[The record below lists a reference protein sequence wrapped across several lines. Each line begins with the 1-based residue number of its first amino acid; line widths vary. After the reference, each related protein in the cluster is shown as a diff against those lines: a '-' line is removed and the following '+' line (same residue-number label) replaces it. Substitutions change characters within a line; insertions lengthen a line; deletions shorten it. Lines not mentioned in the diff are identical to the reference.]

1 MHYWLIGCH
10 TSWQLFGT
18 STVCSRIMQ
27 NGSVTFFS
35 KEHMFWNFQNRN
47 SIFRL
52 WSCLWTWSVTNWTDT
67 IQASRGE
74 KKELKFSLIIV
85 HCIKIYIRRINVV
98 FCHRSVEQ
106 REQALNKFSIL
117 QGTLCDVIST
127 PCTFYVNT
135 NTIDSKFKCTCDSS
149 ESFENSVLWR
159 FNHTCFG
166 IEKWEIEH
174 SFNDFIIALIEVLY
188 ILKGRRKNGHTV

>member
-1 MHYWLIGCH
+1 M
-10 TSWQLFGT
+10 
-18 STVCSRIMQ
+18 IM
-27 NGSVTFFS
+27 SVNL
-35 KEHMFWNFQNRN
+35 K
-47 SIFRL
+47 
-52 WSCLWTWSVTNWTDT
+52 CYNWTDT

-85 HCIKIYIRRINVV
+85 LSGSLDQNIYSSNQRC
-98 FCHRSVEQ
+98 FLSQAMHRS
-106 REQALNKFSIL
+106 NKRASPQTSIL
-117 QGTLCDVIST
+117 QGTSCDVIST
-127 PCTFYVNT
+127 PWYIFYDNT

-174 SFNDFIIALIEVLY
+174 SFNDFIIVLIEVLY
-188 ILKGRRKNGHTV
+188 ILKGRRKNDIRYNLNSFIHYLKNVAIHSIFAYSRVQ

>member
-1 MHYWLIGCH
+1 
-10 TSWQLFGT
+10 
-18 STVCSRIMQ
+18 
-27 NGSVTFFS
+27 
-35 KEHMFWNFQNRN
+35 MFWNFQNRN

-74 KKELKFSLIIV
+74 KKELIFSLIIV
-85 HCIKIYIRRINVV
+85 LSGSLYQNIYSSNQRCFLSFHASVGQTIKK
-98 FCHRSVEQ
+98 
-106 REQALNKFSIL
+106 ALNKFSIL
-117 QGTLCDVIST
+117 QGTSCDVIST
-127 PCTFYVNT
+127 PWYTFYVNT

-159 FNHTCFG
+159 FNNTCFG

-174 SFNDFIIALIEVLY
+174 SFKDFIIVLIY
-188 ILKGRRKNGHTV
+188 IKKGRRKNDIRYNLNFLFTWKTWRSSINSTQ

>member
-1 MHYWLIGCH
+1 MPVWRINEKGIFLSRIYCNNNNHQPQPTILSLNWTWIFIIYQSCHGCIIRLIWLIDSFDLFASLLDWFVQSDSVYALLIGCH

-18 STVCSRIMQ
+18 TSTVGSRIMQ

-85 HCIKIYIRRINVV
+85 LSGSLYQNIYSSNQRCFLSSV
-98 FCHRSVEQ
+98 RS
-106 REQALNKFSIL
+106 NKE
-117 QGTLCDVIST
+117 
-127 PCTFYVNT
+127 
-135 NTIDSKFKCTCDSS
+135 SKP
-149 ESFENSVLWR
+149 
-159 FNHTCFG
+159 
-166 IEKWEIEH
+166 
-174 SFNDFIIALIEVLY
+174 
-188 ILKGRRKNGHTV
+188 